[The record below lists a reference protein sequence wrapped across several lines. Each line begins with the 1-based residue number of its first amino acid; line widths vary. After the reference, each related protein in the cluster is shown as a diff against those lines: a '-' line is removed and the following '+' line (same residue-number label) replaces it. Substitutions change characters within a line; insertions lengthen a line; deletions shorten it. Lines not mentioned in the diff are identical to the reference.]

1 MRGKDFGAERTQQ
14 EEAACGAKETEK
26 MGMEDAV
33 GHATNIKTP
42 FQVMHLSK
50 LVSTPVRGVT
60 RYLDQRNSFPARAR
74 GLTHISRALAR
85 RAGPRN
91 SPATTVNCN

>member
-42 FQVMHLSK
+42 FQVMHIGFY
-50 LVSTPVRGVT
+50 PREG
-60 RYLDQRNSFPARAR
+60 RYR
-74 GLTHISRALAR
+74 
-85 RAGPRN
+85 
-91 SPATTVNCN
+91 V